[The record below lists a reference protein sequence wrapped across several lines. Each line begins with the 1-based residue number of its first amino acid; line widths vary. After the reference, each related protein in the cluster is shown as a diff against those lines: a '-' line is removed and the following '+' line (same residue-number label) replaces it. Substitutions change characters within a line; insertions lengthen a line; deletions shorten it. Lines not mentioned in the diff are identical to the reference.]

1 MNFQASMI
9 DCLSA
14 LPDEVTFTIL
24 DLCSLGER
32 LAIRQVCK
40 RLHALLPKNLKVVA
54 PRETNRL
61 LGIAERLDE
70 VFQAKINTQLPILRD
85 IIKELEA
92 GCLIPW
98 HAAVLVGIQ
107 DAYPETHIREADRCI
122 FAGTP
127 GRHFVT
133 ARTLQLRK
141 AHGEIRSKCSPPSH
155 SVTTRSMASKR
166 QP

>member
-1 MNFQASMI
+1 MNFQAKVV

-14 LPDEVTFTIL
+14 LPGEVIYMIV
-24 DLCSLGER
+24 DLCSLGDR

-40 RLHALLPKNLKVVA
+40 RLHALLPKDKKVMA

-70 VFQAKINTQLPILRD
+70 EFHAKKGFHLPILRA
-85 IIKELEA
+85 IIRDLGA
-92 GCLIPW
+92 GSLMPW
-98 HAAVLVGIQ
+98 HAAVIVGIQ
-107 DAYPETHIREADRCI
+107 DAYPETVIREADWCI
-122 FAGTP
+122 LAGTP

-133 ARTLQLRK
+133 GKTLQLKR
-141 AHGEIRSKCSPPSH
+141 AHGEIRSNCSPPSH
-155 SVTTRSMASKR
+155 SVTIRSMTSKR